1 MFIKIINMYK
11 SLVFSFFILI
21 SFASQ
26 SQNGFEVKIRLEGI
40 NENKIRIYSQRNNKY
55 VIDTLTQEA
64 DKTFIWKGFTEDPQ
78 LARIEV
84 LDTTLYLKVGKA
96 VAMPPALMFL
106 LTNTKYEIQGDAKE
120 VFLSKIISDNA
131 EVNAYEKFRIPD
143 TLQVIEI
150 YKLQKLQNQKYNL
163 KDTVGLAEIAA
174 KQQFYKKKNQKDR
187 SIFIDKNPNAYASL
201 LMLQSLFLVLT
212 NSELDQ
218 KFSSFSDAMKQTKT
232 GITVYNKIESNKNT
246 GIGKPVIPFSQIGI
260 DGKLVDI
267 ESLKGKVVLIDFW
280 GSWCVPC
287 RMSHPGLK
295 KLYEQYKD
303 KGFEIIGISNE
314 VTSTDRADK
323 EKAWRNAVKEDGIN
337 WLHILYDPALF
348 DAVKAYDINGY
359 PTKFL
364 IDQNGKFV
372 LRILGNSET
381 LHANLASKLSELLS
395 N

>member
-1 MFIKIINMYK
+1 MYK
-11 SLVFSFFILI
+11 NLFLSLMLLFSIGVK
-21 SFASQ
+21 AQ
-26 SQNGFEVKIRLEGI
+26 KGFEVKIKLESI
-40 NENKIRIYSQRNNKY
+40 NDNKIRIYSQRNNKY
-55 VIDTLTQEA
+55 VIDTLTKG
-64 DKTFIWKGFTEDPQ
+64 DNDIFSWKGYTEDPQ

-106 LTNTKYEIQGDAKE
+106 LTNTHYQINGNAKE
-120 VFLSKIISDNA
+120 VFLSKIISDDI
-131 EVNAYEKFRIPD
+131 EVNAYEKFRLQD
-143 TLQVIEI
+143 TLNVIEN
-150 YKLQKLQNQKYNL
+150 YNLQKLQNQKYNL
-163 KDTVGLAEIAA
+163 KDTAGLADIAS
-174 KQQFYKKKNQKDR
+174 QMRFYKKKNQKDR
-187 SIFIDKNPNAYASL
+187 SIFIDNHPNAYASL

-218 KFSSFSDAMKQTKT
+218 KFNTFSEAMKQSKT
-232 GITVYNKIESNKNT
+232 GININSKIESNKNT
-246 GIGKPVIPFSQIGI
+246 GIGKPVIPFAQTGI

-267 ESLKGKVVLIDFW
+267 ANLKGKVVLIDFW

-287 RMSHPGLK
+287 RLSHPGLK
-295 KLYEQYKD
+295 KLYEKYKD
-303 KGFEIIGISNE
+303 KGFEIIGIANE
-314 VTSTDRADK
+314 VTSADPADK
-323 EKAWRNAVKEDGIN
+323 EKAWRKAVKEDGIN

-381 LHANLASKLSELLS
+381 LHKTLEAKLSELLPK
-395 N
+395 

>member
-1 MFIKIINMYK
+1 MYK
-11 SLVFSFFILI
+11 NLFLSLMLLFSIGVK
-21 SFASQ
+21 AQ
-26 SQNGFEVKIRLEGI
+26 KGFEVKIKLESI
-40 NENKIRIYSQRNNKY
+40 NDNKIRIYSQRNNKY
-55 VIDTLTQEA
+55 VIDTLTKG
-64 DKTFIWKGFTEDPQ
+64 DNDIFSWKGYTEDPQ

-106 LTNTKYEIQGDAKE
+106 LTNTHYQINGNAKE
-120 VFLSKIISDNA
+120 VFLSKIISDDI
-131 EVNAYEKFRIPD
+131 EVNAYEKFRLQD
-143 TLQVIEI
+143 TLNVIEN
-150 YKLQKLQNQKYNL
+150 YNLQKLQNQKYNL
-163 KDTVGLAEIAA
+163 KDTAGLADIAS
-174 KQQFYKKKNQKDR
+174 QMQFYKKKNQKDR
-187 SIFIDKNPNAYASL
+187 SIFIDNHPNAYASL

-218 KFSSFSDAMKQTKT
+218 KFNTFSEAMKQSKT
-232 GITVYNKIESNKNT
+232 GININNKIESNKNT
-246 GIGKPVIPFSQIGI
+246 GIGKPFIPFAQTGI

-267 ESLKGKVVLIDFW
+267 ANLKGKVVLIDFW

-287 RMSHPGLK
+287 RLSHPGLK
-295 KLYEQYKD
+295 KLYEKYKD
-303 KGFEIIGISNE
+303 KGFEIIGIANE
-314 VTSTDRADK
+314 VTSADPADK
-323 EKAWRNAVKEDGIN
+323 EKAWRKAVKEDGIN

-381 LHANLASKLSELLS
+381 LHKTLEAKLSELLPK
-395 N
+395 